1 MASRSKTSCDGFCAC
16 AYRHGVDESGRR
28 SSPSPAYVIGDVHG
42 HRAELVDALCAAG
55 LVDEDATWCGGAA
68 RLMFL
73 GDFFDRGPD
82 GVSVVELVMD
92 LGEQAQ
98 RAGGWVR
105 ALLGNHE
112 ILTLGMHRF
121 GDEEVPAD
129 FGTRSFERSWRL
141 NGGQPADQEALQER
155 HLTWLAGLP
164 VMARMDDYLLMHSDT
179 VEYLGWG
186 DTVDEI
192 NSSVTEILAGD
203 DLEQWWDVWRRMTTR
218 YAFRGQD
225 GPETA
230 DKLMAIFGGSRI
242 VHGHS
247 VIADQLGV
255 PPSLVDGPCLYAD
268 GKVLGVDGGLFVGGP
283 CLVVELSDGDT
294 PDEPPDPDV
303 DDELAMEEPDGEAT
317 GDTDVAEPGGSDEPA
332 DEPAEDHAVEPE
344 HAD

>member
-1 MASRSKTSCDGFCAC
+1 
-16 AYRHGVDESGRR
+16 
-28 SSPSPAYVIGDVHG
+28 VIGDVHG

-55 LVDEDATWCGGAA
+55 LVDEDATWCGGTA
-68 RLMFL
+68 RVMFL

-92 LGEQAQ
+92 LGEQAE
-98 RAGGWVR
+98 RAGGSVR

-112 ILTLGMHRF
+112 ILALGMHRF
-121 GDEEVPAD
+121 GDTEVPAD

-141 NGGQPADQEALQER
+141 NGGQAADQEALREG
-155 HLTWLAGLP
+155 HLAWLAGLP
-164 VMARMDDYLLMHSDT
+164 VMARVDDYLLMHSDT

-192 NSSVTEILAGD
+192 NESVTEILAGD
-203 DLEQWWDVWRRMTTR
+203 DIEQWWDCWRRMTTR

-230 DKLMAIFGGSRI
+230 DKMMAIFGGSRI

-255 PPSLVDGPCLYAD
+255 PPALVEGPCLYAD

-283 CLVVELSDGDT
+283 CLVVPLSDED
-294 PDEPPDPDV
+294 DDADPADH
-303 DDELAMEEPDGEAT
+303 DDAADAADELAMEEPAGEAT
-317 GDTDVAEPGGSDEPA
+317 GDTDVADPGSTEEPA
-332 DEPAEDHAVEPE
+332 GEPAEDRAAEPQ

>member
-1 MASRSKTSCDGFCAC
+1 MASRTTTSCDAFCAC

-55 LVDEDATWCGGAA
+55 LVDEDATWRGGTA
-68 RLMFL
+68 RVMFL

-92 LGEQAQ
+92 LGEQAD
-98 RAGGWVR
+98 RAGGRVR

-121 GDEEVPAD
+121 GDTEVPAD

-141 NGGQPADQEALQER
+141 NGGQAADQESLRPE
-155 HLTWLAGLP
+155 HLAWLASLP
-164 VMARMDDYLLMHSDT
+164 VMARVDDYLLMHSDT

-186 DTVDEI
+186 DTIDEI
-192 NSSVTEILAGD
+192 NESVTEILAGD
-203 DLEQWWDVWRRMTTR
+203 DIEQWWDCWRRMTTR

-230 DKLMAIFGGSRI
+230 DKMLAIFGGSRI

-255 PPSLVDGPCLYAD
+255 PPALVEGPCLYAD
-268 GKVLGVDGGLFVGGP
+268 GKALGVDGGLFVGGP
-283 CLVVELSDGDT
+283 CLVVPLSDGDDT
-294 PDEPPDPDV
+294 VDADAPDV
-303 DDELAMEEPDGEAT
+303 DDELAMEEPSGEAT
-317 GDTDVAEPGGSDEPA
+317 GDTDVADPGSTDEPA
-332 DEPAEDHAVEPE
+332 PESVPEPAQEHQ